1 MKKRRAGIRGAEEG
15 FTLIELL
22 AVIGIIGILAALAV
36 LSYETFTVRA
46 KIGRTATEL
55 KYFGTAFLGYSY
67 VVGEYPPDS
76 HNQLPPGME
85 DFIAPSV
92 FNQTTPLGGR
102 YNWEG
107 PDFYPYAGISI
118 DQIEASDSVVQA
130 LDSVIDDGNLAT
142 GRFRYTS
149 NGRPTYILEE
159 VP

>member
-1 MKKRRAGIRGAEEG
+1 MKKCRACTSVAENG

-22 AVIGIIGILAALAV
+22 AVIGIIGVLAALAI

-55 KYFGTAFLGYSY
+55 KYFATAFMGYNY

-85 DFIAPSV
+85 DFIASDA
-92 FNQTTPLGGR
+92 FNQPTPLGGR

-118 DQIEASDSVVQA
+118 DQVAVSERVLQA

-149 NGRPTYILEE
+149 NGRPTFILEE
-159 VP
+159 LP